1 LLSERSLSTL
11 TLVPRATPL
20 PLDERRAAL
29 MAATEPLLQRYGR
42 DVSTRQI
49 AEAAGVAEGTIFRA
63 FPTKEAL
70 IDACLA
76 DAFDVGPTCAD
87 LDAVDPDLD
96 LEAAVTTAVG
106 LLQGR
111 LQRVIALF
119 HTLRFPPPAPQDVDD
134 LRARQDRDNAALN
147 AAMAGVLIPFE
158 DRLTR
163 PAEEAATLVRTVTF
177 ALTHPMLGDQA
188 VSTPE
193 QIADFVL
200 HGLVRRADPARSPRP
215 EEAPC

>member
-1 LLSERSLSTL
+1 ML
-11 TLVPRATPL
+11 THYAPLVPRATPL
-20 PLDERRAAL
+20 PLDERRVAL

-76 DAFDVGPTCAD
+76 DAFDVGPTCAE
-87 LDAVDPDLD
+87 LDAVDPGLD
-96 LEAAVTTAVG
+96 LEAAVTEAVR
-106 LLQGR
+106 LLQDR
-111 LQRVIALF
+111 LRRVIALF
-119 HTLRFPPPAPQDVDD
+119 HTLRFSPETPEDVDD
-134 LRARQDRDNAALN
+134 FHARQERDNAALN

-163 PAEEAATLVRTVTF
+163 PAEEAATLLRTVTF
-177 ALTHPMLGDQA
+177 ALTHPMLGD
-188 VSTPE
+188 SSPRTPE
-193 QIADFVL
+193 EITDLVL
-200 HGLVRRADPARSPRP
+200 HGLVRRPDPSRP
-215 EEAPC
+215 LPPEDVPC

>member
-1 LLSERSLSTL
+1 MSAHSVTLLD
-11 TLVPRATPL
+11 VPRATPL
-20 PLDERRAAL
+20 PPGERRVAL

-49 AEAAGVAEGTIFRA
+49 AEAAGVAEGTIFRV

-96 LEAAVTTAVG
+96 LEAAVATAVG
-106 LLQGR
+106 LLQDR
-111 LQRVIALF
+111 LRRVIALF
-119 HTLRFPPPAPQDVDD
+119 HTLRFTPQSPAEASD

-147 AAMAGVLIPFE
+147 AALTGVLIPFE
-158 DRLTR
+158 DRLSR
-163 PAEEAATLVRTVTF
+163 PAEEAAALIRTVTF
-177 ALTHPMLGDQA
+177 ALTHPMLGEHGT
-188 VSTPE
+188 STPE
-193 QIADFVL
+193 QIADLVL
-200 HGLVRRADPARSPRP
+200 HGLVRHPDPARPLPP
-215 EEAPC
+215 EDAPC

>member
-1 LLSERSLSTL
+1 M
-11 TLVPRATPL
+11 PRATPL
-20 PLDERRAAL
+20 PLDERRVAL

-106 LLQGR
+106 LLQDR
-111 LQRVIALF
+111 LRRVIALF
-119 HTLRFPPPAPQDVDD
+119 HTLRFNPSTPEDVDD
-134 LRARQDRDNAALN
+134 HRARQQRDNAALN

-158 DRLTR
+158 DQLSRS
-163 PAEEAATLVRTVTF
+163 AEEAATLLRTITF
-177 ALTHPMLGDQA
+177 ALTHPMLGA
-188 VSTPE
+188 EAISTPE
-193 QIADFVL
+193 QIADLVL
-200 HGLVRRADPARSPRP
+200 HGLVRRADPFRPLPPEDAR
-215 EEAPC
+215 C

>member
-1 LLSERSLSTL
+1 MLL
-11 TLVPRATPL
+11 LVPRATPL
-20 PLDERRAAL
+20 PLDERRVAL

-106 LLQGR
+106 LLQDR
-111 LQRVIALF
+111 LRRVIALF
-119 HTLRFPPPAPQDVDD
+119 HTLRFSPQTPADVSDHH
-134 LRARQDRDNAALN
+134 ARQERDNAALN
-147 AAMAGVLIPFE
+147 AAMAGVLMPFE
-158 DRLTR
+158 DRLSR
-163 PAEEAATLVRTVTF
+163 PAEEAATLLRTVTF
-177 ALTHPMLGDQA
+177 ALTHPMLGD
-188 VSTPE
+188 SSPRSPE
-193 QIADFVL
+193 EIADLVL
-200 HGLVRRADPARSPRP
+200 HGLVRRADPSHPLPP
-215 EEAPC
+215 EDAPC

>member
-1 LLSERSLSTL
+1 M
-11 TLVPRATPL
+11 PRAAPL
-20 PLDERRAAL
+20 PLDERRVAL

-42 DVSTRQI
+42 EVSTRQI

-96 LEAAVTTAVG
+96 LEAAVTEAVR
-106 LLQGR
+106 LLQDR
-111 LQRVIALF
+111 LRRVIALF
-119 HTLRFPPPAPQDVDD
+119 HTLRFSPQSPEEVGD

-147 AAMAGVLIPFE
+147 AALAGVLIPFE
-158 DRLTR
+158 DRLSR
-163 PAEEAATLVRTVTF
+163 PAEESATLLRTVTF
-177 ALTHPMLGDQA
+177 ALTHPMLGDHGT
-188 VSTPE
+188 STPD
-193 QIADFVL
+193 QIADLVL
-200 HGLVRRADPARSPRP
+200 HGLLRRPDPARPHPP
-215 EEAPC
+215 EDAPC